1 MRQLFLSIVIIL
13 SSLPLF
19 PSWQVGTDLR
29 CFDSL
34 FMGAARFD
42 AEVSYR
48 WDSIRVSLPLRISC
62 SYSYEMNFAE
72 TGLFVS
78 VYPFPEKGFFIAVS
92 MARLG
97 IFWGLE
103 APREKLMFFSEL
115 ATGWTFSFPW
125 FFIEPRVTILDAFS
139 SEEGRI
145 AELEK
150 AIPQYSKIR
159 LSLLVG
165 VEIP

>member
-1 MRQLFLSIVIIL
+1 MQKFLTGGTVSASLCLSASPALIHMR
-13 SSLPLF
+13 
-19 PSWQVGTDLR
+19 
-29 CFDSL
+29 
-34 FMGAARFD
+34 
-42 AEVSYR
+42 
-48 WDSIRVSLPLRISC
+48 
-62 SYSYEMNFAE
+62 
-72 TGLFVS
+72 
-78 VYPFPEKGFFIAVS
+78 S

-159 LSLLVG
+159 ISLLVG

>member
-1 MRQLFLSIVIIL
+1 M
-13 SSLPLF
+13 
-19 PSWQVGTDLR
+19 DLR
-29 CFDSL
+29 CIDSSFYPSL
-34 FMGAARFD
+34 RLD
-42 AEVSYR
+42 AEASYR
-48 WDSIRVSLPLRISC
+48 FGSVRVSLPVRYSH
-62 SYSYEMNFAE
+62 SYDYELDFIE
-72 TGLFVS
+72 TGLAVS
-78 VYPFPEKGFFIAVS
+78 VYPFGDLGFYAGVS
-92 MARLG
+92 LLRFGA
-97 IFWGLE
+97 FWGLE

-159 LSLLVG
+159 ISLLVG